1 MGWEPDQQL
10 LNTYMDLWRSK
21 IMLVISLHCCSI
33 DLCRGLF
40 WVSSKIRRRCLL
52 RLNAKRSQIY
62 NGKHTLCFAT
72 AVMKYRLTYSVNK
85 YPTSELSAMLHRDIW
100 SQWANLV
107 VAGQGTTDAGN
118 KGSPRSHQQTI
129 SSAFFIVDLNKSIS
143 KQRLGSK
150 WHTSWIYHL

>member
-1 MGWEPDQQL
+1 
-10 LNTYMDLWRSK
+10 MDLWRSK
-21 IMLVISLHCCSI
+21 IMLVLCLRWFSI
-33 DLCRGLF
+33 ALCLGLF

-129 SSAFFIVDLNKSIS
+129 SSAFLLWTRAYQNKDWDQSDTSAEYIIAVCSCSTQTLNI
-143 KQRLGSK
+143 Q
-150 WHTSWIYHL
+150 TY